1 MSYNFEELDDECD
14 RNKTKLRYIITS
26 VLTGAVFQSTGNYDA
41 SFFLGGGL
49 FLLGTLLHFV
59 LFLPCMK
66 SKKDEVVITVAEEQE
81 MVDMH
86 LKPEPEKPIRIE
98 V

>member
-1 MSYNFEELDDECD
+1 MVLDDECC
-14 RNKTKLRYIITS
+14 RNKTKSRYSITS
-26 VLTGAVFQSTGNYDA
+26 VFTGAVFQSTGNYDA

-49 FLLGTLLHFV
+49 FLVGTLLHFV

-66 SKKDEVVITVAEEQE
+66 SNKGEVEITVAEEQE
-81 MVDMH
+81 MMNMH